1 VSFSCSRLD
10 LVAEAHRRVLR
21 ESFRRYVDARLA
33 TYRLATQDLEAYR
46 GTLAG
51 VNALQLEIWN
61 QALSATQESSAAS
74 GAPMLLPPALN
85 DMIDITT
92 TRTLA
97 TEMHPPVAIFGML
110 VFLALASAL
119 LAGYG
124 MSGSRSTSWLHV
136 TAGEV
141 RDTSP
146 FKVRKDTEVRDT
158 EVRGHRGTGH
168 RGTEVRD
175 THISGST
182 EVRDTEVREVRE
194 VRDTRYARYGTPTF
208 RRSGEWG
215 AENGCPFLGPFSWSR
230 CPFLGPFLF
239 LVPFLGPRRRTA
251 LKRGGECFLVLES
264 GCPFLSFSFSF
275 LSFRVGVL
283 FFPFL

>member
-1 VSFSCSRLD
+1 MHPIFAALLLALGLFFGMLLLLAVGRRIGARRLAREGEAGKAGTGAVEGAVFALLGLLVAFTFSSAASKFDERRDLIVTEANAIGTAYLRLD

-21 ESFRRYVDARLA
+21 ESFQRYVDARLA
-33 TYRLATQDLEAYR
+33 TYRLATQALESYR

-51 VNALQLEIWN
+51 VNALQIEIWN

-74 GAPMLLPPALN
+74 GAPMLLLPALN

-136 TAGEV
+136 TGFAAVMALTVYIIVDLEYPRLGMIRVDAFDQALVEV
-141 RDTSP
+141 RKSM
-146 FKVRKDTEVRDT
+146 E
-158 EVRGHRGTGH
+158 
-168 RGTEVRD
+168 
-175 THISGST
+175 
-182 EVRDTEVREVRE
+182 
-194 VRDTRYARYGTPTF
+194 
-208 RRSGEWG
+208 
-215 AENGCPFLGPFSWSR
+215 
-230 CPFLGPFLF
+230 
-239 LVPFLGPRRRTA
+239 
-251 LKRGGECFLVLES
+251 
-264 GCPFLSFSFSF
+264 
-275 LSFRVGVL
+275 
-283 FFPFL
+283 

>member
-194 VRDTRYARYGTPTF
+194 VRDTHISAE
-208 RRSGEWG
+208 RRVGGGEWVSFSWSLFLVPVSFSWSL
-215 AENGCPFLGPFSWSR
+215 PFLGPFSWSSAAH
-230 CPFLGPFLF
+230 CAEAG
-239 LVPFLGPRRRTA
+239 RRVFSCS
-251 LKRGGECFLVLES
+251 GEWV
-264 GCPFLSFSFSF
+264 SFSFVFFLFSF
-275 LSFRVGVL
+275 L
-283 FFPFL
+283 